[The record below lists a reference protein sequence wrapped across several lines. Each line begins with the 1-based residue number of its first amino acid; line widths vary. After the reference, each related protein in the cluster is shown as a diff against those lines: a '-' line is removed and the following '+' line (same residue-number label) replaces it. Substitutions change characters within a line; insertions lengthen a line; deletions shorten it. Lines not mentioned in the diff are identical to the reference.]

1 MSIEITR
8 IRGLCFDLDGTLS
21 DTDDAMVAR
30 FIRVLQPFRRMLGK
44 SAVEDLARRIVM
56 GIETPGNFIM
66 GIPDR
71 FGLDVPLY
79 RLSEA
84 INRLQAR
91 RVTRAFWIV
100 PGVREALQSLR
111 PHFPMSVVSARDERG
126 CLEFLNQFGLT
137 EFFDAVATAHTC
149 EHTKPYPDPIHWAA
163 EKMSLAAADC
173 LMIGDT
179 VVDIRCGK
187 AAGAQTVGVLCGF
200 GDESELARAG
210 ADLILRSTALVP
222 ELLLGTR
229 TAPDAAQSQPILD
242 PDAE

>member
-1 MSIEITR
+1 MSIDLTR
-8 IRGLCFDLDGTLS
+8 IRGLCFDVDGTLS

-30 FIRVLQPFRRMLGK
+30 FTRGLLPFRRLLG
-44 SAVEDLARRIVM
+44 SRAVEDLARRIVM

-71 FGLDVPLY
+71 FGLDEPLY

-91 RVTRAFWIV
+91 RVAKAFWIV
-100 PGVREALQSLR
+100 PGVREALESLR
-111 PHFPMSVVSARDERG
+111 PHFPMSVVSARDERS
-126 CLEFLNQFGLT
+126 CLDFLNQYDLLGL
-137 EFFDAVATAHTC
+137 FDAVATAHTC

-163 EKMSLAAADC
+163 EKMGLSAADC

-179 VVDIRCGK
+179 VVDIRSGK

-200 GDESELARAG
+200 GEEKELARAG
-210 ADLILRSTALVP
+210 ADLIVRSTTHIP
-222 ELLLGTR
+222 GLLLEAR
-229 TAPDAAQSQPILD
+229 QAPGDAQKLPVIN

>member
-1 MSIEITR
+1 MPIDPSR
-8 IRGLCFDLDGTLS
+8 IRGLCFDVDGTLS

-30 FIRVLQPFRRMLGK
+30 FTRGLLPFRRLLGK
-44 SAVEDLARRIVM
+44 RAIEDLARRIVM

-71 FGLDVPLY
+71 YGFDEPLY

-84 INRLQAR
+84 LNRLQAR
-91 RVTRAFWIV
+91 RVAKAFWIV

-111 PHFPMSVVSARDERG
+111 PHFPMSVVSARDERS
-126 CLEFLNQFGLT
+126 CLDFLNQYDLLGL
-137 EFFDAVATAHTC
+137 FDAVATAHTC

-163 EKMSLAAADC
+163 EKMGISAANC

-179 VVDIRCGK
+179 VVDIRSGK

-200 GDESELARAG
+200 GEEVELARAG
-210 ADLILRSTALVP
+210 ADLILRSTVHVP
-222 ELLLGTR
+222 GLLLETHSTPG
-229 TAPDAAQSQPILD
+229 AIQALPVLN